1 MPQKYGYLINLI
13 LDTYIFEA
21 IIFVYI
27 YYTFCISTPPK
38 TMLIRF
44 IYLLSKIYIKTL

>member
-1 MPQKYGYLINLI
+1 MPQKYRYLINLM
-13 LDTYIFEA
+13 LDIYIFEA
-21 IIFVYI
+21 IIFVCI

-44 IYLLSKIYIKTL
+44 RYLLSKIYIKIL